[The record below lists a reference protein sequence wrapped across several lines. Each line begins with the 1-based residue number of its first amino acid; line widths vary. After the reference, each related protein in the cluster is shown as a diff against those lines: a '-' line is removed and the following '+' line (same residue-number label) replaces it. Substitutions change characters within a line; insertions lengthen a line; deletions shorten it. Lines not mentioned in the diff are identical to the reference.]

1 MYPAGHDPVQ
11 DSTTRYRHHVHKFR
25 LAYCSDIRILTRSF
39 LRSLQMQPCVVLLLT
54 LAILPSL
61 VASNTSSL
69 INTTC
74 SKAPNVSYD
83 HCANVLSADPA
94 GASATDKRGLLIAA
108 AQRTVHSVTST
119 FTMGA
124 IDDLRAGRDAGL
136 IYPKLREAS
145 DEPLRCDTAFFHG
158 VKKNLMEK
166 VNSENKI
173 LAHLASS
180 ITFLLFNRRS

>member
-1 MYPAGHDPVQ
+1 
-11 DSTTRYRHHVHKFR
+11 
-25 LAYCSDIRILTRSF
+25 
-39 LRSLQMQPCVVLLLT
+39 MQPCVVLLLT

-61 VASNTSSL
+61 VASTTSSL

-83 HCANVLSADPA
+83 HCVNVLSADPA
-94 GASATDKRGLLIAA
+94 GAPATDKRGLLIAA

-119 FTMGA
+119 VHIMSDLIQELNTCIQYYQRMGELTVGA
-124 IDDLRAGRDAGL
+124 MDDLRAGRDAGL

-145 DEPLRCDTAFFHG
+145 DEPLRCDTVFFHG

-166 VNSENKI
+166 ENSENKN